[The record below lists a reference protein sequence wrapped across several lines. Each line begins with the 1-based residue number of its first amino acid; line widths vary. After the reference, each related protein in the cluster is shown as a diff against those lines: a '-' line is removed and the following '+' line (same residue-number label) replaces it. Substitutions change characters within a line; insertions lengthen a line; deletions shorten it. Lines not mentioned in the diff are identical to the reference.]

1 MARIGGH
8 AALLQRR
15 QKLAEIFSWRLQR
28 FERLELVEGLELLKP
43 AIAFCLEH
51 GPISAI
57 SSKFLRRNQ

>member
-15 QKLAEIFSWRLQR
+15 QKLAEVFSWRLQR
-28 FERLELVEGLELLKP
+28 FKGLELVEGLEVLKP

-57 SSKFLRRNQ
+57 STKFLRRNQ

>member
-15 QKLAEIFSWRLQR
+15 QKLAEVFSWRLQR
-28 FERLELVEGLELLKP
+28 VERLELVEGLELLKQ

-57 SSKFLRRNQ
+57 SSKFLRRTQ

>member
-15 QKLAEIFSWRLQR
+15 QKLAEVFSWRLQR

-43 AIAFCLEH
+43 AIGFCLEARPH
-51 GPISAI
+51 IRDI
-57 SSKFLRRNQ
+57 E

>member
-15 QKLAEIFSWRLQR
+15 QKLAEVFSWRLQR

-43 AIAFCLEH
+43 AIAFVLKH

-57 SSKFLRRNQ
+57 SSKFLRRTQ